1 MSDTRQKMQSLLAAS
16 RQVLGDCALPNG
28 AIVASNTDLPY
39 ANPGT
44 SNYHYVWP
52 RDAAFIIYAGKLL
65 GLDLAKPF
73 STWLLERA
81 ESFEELGLFSR
92 RYATHG
98 PWSSSYKEFQ
108 PDQSGALLWAFS
120 NVLHTGDSLTIRK
133 ALSVTADTLCA
144 TWESTHFNSDT
155 FDLWEQFPNNEQNG
169 SFTYS
174 LAACAHGLECA
185 ASATPNQPER
195 WQNVAAEM
203 RIALN
208 NNGRPYSRL
217 TGDADQRIDASLL
230 GLIWP
235 FNVAAHDDRL
245 ASAVTTIG
253 EKLRAAD
260 GIMRF
265 EDDIYD
271 GRIAHAQ
278 PVDEG
283 AGTWPLLTCWYAIA
297 LCKLGRVN
305 EAREIF
311 ERLVDQ
317 LPEQWIPEQL
327 LSGGRHGVSPLGWSH
342 AMYVIAYH
350 ELGYSNS
357 GS

>member
-1 MSDTRQKMQSLLAAS
+1 MSDTRQKMHSLLAAS
-16 RQVLGDCALPNG
+16 RQVLNDCALLNG

-39 ANPGT
+39 ANPDT

-65 GLDLAKPF
+65 GLSLAKPF

-81 ESFEELGLFSR
+81 ESFEEHGLSSR

-120 NVLHTGDSLTIRK
+120 NVLQTDDSLTIRK
-133 ALSVTADTLCA
+133 ALAVTADTLCA
-144 TWESTHFNSDT
+144 TWGGTHFTSDT
-155 FDLWEQFPNNEQNG
+155 FDLWEQFPNNEQSG

-174 LAACAHGLECA
+174 LAACAYGLQLA
-185 ASATPNQPER
+185 ASVTPNHPER
-195 WQNVAAEM
+195 WRNVAEQM
-203 RIALN
+203 RTVLD
-208 NNGRPYSRL
+208 NNGQPYARL
-217 TGDADQRIDASLL
+217 TGNADQRIDASLL

-235 FNVAAHDDRL
+235 FNAAHNDDRL
-245 ASAVTTIG
+245 TSAVATIG
-253 EKLRAAD
+253 ERLGD
-260 GIMRF
+260 SHGIRRF

-278 PVDEG
+278 ALDEG
-283 AGTWPLLTCWYAIA
+283 AGAWPLLTCWYAIA
-297 LCKLGRVN
+297 LHKLGRVD
-305 EAREIF
+305 EAREVF
-311 ERLVDQ
+311 EHLNNQ

-327 LSGGRHGVSPLGWSH
+327 LPGGRHGVSPLGWSH
-342 AMYVIAYH
+342 AMYVIAHH
-350 ELGYSNS
+350 ELGYSS
-357 GS
+357 SRS